1 MNNIQIIPATLSDYP
16 IIQNLARFYVY
27 DRSGFMGWGCE
38 ADGMFEC
45 IDFKHYF
52 ENPEEKAFLIKVAD
66 ELAGFVLIDK
76 EYLGPAS
83 HSLKASKHNIGEFF
97 IIAKFQGT
105 GVASFVAKE
114 VFKMYQGNWSVA
126 IMPKN
131 IKALKFWRKVIGEV
145 SNGNYTEIAKTAD
158 DLKTAENP
166 EAYAMNV
173 FSFEETVQ

>member
-1 MNNIQIIPATLSDYP
+1 MKSIQIIPATLSDYH

-76 EYLGPAS
+76 GYLGTAS
-83 HSLKASKHNIGEFF
+83 LNSKSSYWNIGEFF

-114 VFKMYQGNWSVA
+114 IFRMFSGNWSVA

-131 IKALKFWRKVIGEV
+131 IKALKFWRKIIEDV
-145 SNGNYTEIAKTAD
+145 SNGDYTEIAKTAD

-173 FSFEETVQ
+173 FSFEIMNH